1 MAKKGFWRFFS
12 EVRNEAKKISW
23 PTRKQLISSTGAV
36 IVVLIVAGAFLAIMD
51 LLYTNVITELL
62 KNIIGA

>member
-12 EVRNEAKKISW
+12 EVKNEAKKISW

-36 IVVLIVAGAFLAIMD
+36 IVVLIVAGAFLALMD

>member
-12 EVRNEAKKISW
+12 EVKSEAKKVSW
-23 PTRKQLISSTGAV
+23 PNRTQLISSTGAV
-36 IVVLIVAGAFLAIMD
+36 IVVLIVSGAFLALLD
-51 LLYTNVITELL
+51 LLFTNVITELL